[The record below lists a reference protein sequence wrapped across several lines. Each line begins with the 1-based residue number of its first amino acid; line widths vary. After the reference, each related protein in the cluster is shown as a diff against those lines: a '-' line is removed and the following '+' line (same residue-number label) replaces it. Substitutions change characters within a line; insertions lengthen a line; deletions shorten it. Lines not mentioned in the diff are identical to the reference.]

1 MVAPCAGNGRWSGAW
16 LFMCLAL
23 GGARCSRTG
32 VLRPYSLVFVCLALG
47 LAASI
52 SAGGDAMAQS
62 FFEKLFGLGDSRPPQ
77 SAASPVTRAGGL
89 RPALERDVINRHEP
103 RPSRAASA
111 ESGDVVQTM
120 CVRTCDGYYW
130 PVRYPATRADFSKD
144 ANVCSSTCG
153 AEAKLYYRAGP
164 GAEPEEMKDAGGN
177 SYGASKTA
185 FAYRKG
191 LVKGCSCR
199 SMPWSEA
206 ERARHEGYAL
216 AEAEKAI
223 RLAQVEA
230 DRVAAVAAAVEKAET
245 DRKQE
250 QLVAAMLEAE
260 EKRDQRGFEP
270 GPAEAAAIAA
280 FSPVEGGTAPVAE
293 TLPKAKRAA
302 LRDRRRSRHV
312 TMEPVPVQRARLP
325 RGYAAAGVRPVAPK
339 YAATASKAW
348 WQ

>member
-1 MVAPCAGNGRWSGAW
+1 MVRG
-16 LFMCLAL
+16 LAIHVSCV
-23 GGARCSRTG
+23 GGAQCSRTG
-32 VLRPYSLVFVCLALG
+32 VLRPYPLVFVCVALG
-47 LAASI
+47 FVASI

-62 FFEKLFGLGDSRPPQ
+62 FFEKLFGLGDSRPQQP
-77 SAASPVTRAGGL
+77 APRVIGM
-89 RPALERDVINRHEP
+89 RPAIERDAINLRERES
-103 RPSRAASA
+103 RPSRAVPA

-144 ANVCSSTCG
+144 ASVCVSTCG
-153 AEAKLYYRAGP
+153 AEAKLYTRSGP
-164 GAEPEEMKDAGGN
+164 GAEPEEMRDADGN

-191 LVKGCSCR
+191 LLKGCSCR

-223 RLAQVEA
+223 RLAQAEA
-230 DRVAAVAAAVEKAET
+230 DRVAEVAAAAEKAET
-245 DRKQE
+245 DKKHE

-260 EKRDQRGFEP
+260 AKPDQHGFEP

-280 FSPVEGGTAPVAE
+280 FAPVEGETAPVAAA
-293 TLPKAKRAA
+293 LPKSKRAA
-302 LRDRRRSRHV
+302 VKERRRPRHV
-312 TMEPVPVQRARLP
+312 NVEQVPVQRARLP
-325 RGYAAAGVRPVAPK
+325 RGYAAAGVRPVAPE
-339 YAATASKAW
+339 YAATSSKAW